1 MRPLCRRFVVGMLV
15 PTLLVMTMGAPSR
28 AAMIDTPT
36 AARTVSGAGDGAAA
50 AAPPRREAIRMQLVA
65 AGLPPAEATARA
77 NALTD
82 GELASLARL
91 ESAPAGGGIFGV
103 AVFVF
108 AVLVMTD
115 VLGMTRIFPFTRAA
129 R

>member
-1 MRPLCRRFVVGMLV
+1 MRPLCRRLVVGMLV
-15 PTLLVMTMGAPSR
+15 PTLLAMSMSVPAR

-36 AARTVSGAGDGAAA
+36 AAETGSAAGDNDRAAA
-50 AAPPRREAIRMQLVA
+50 ALQREAIRVQLVA
-65 AGLPPAEATARA
+65 AGLPPDEARA
-77 NALTD
+77 RAGALAD
-82 GELASLARL
+82 AELASLARL
-91 ESAPAGGGIFGV
+91 ESSPAGGGIFGV

-115 VLGMTRIFPFTRAA
+115 VLGITRIFPFTRSA